1 MVHNSPRTYTDAPL
15 RILRWQGAGQTFTA
29 VKTASHKLKLPLFGL
44 RKRKAGGCQNW
55 HTLLSFFRGEQE
67 PYIACVPNTRP
78 PQSTPFQTYAIAN
91 NLQQRPTK

>member
-44 RKRKAGGCQNW
+44 RKRKAGGCVKKQA
-55 HTLLSFFRGEQE
+55 HPLEGTEKVCIFQSAIRKTL
-67 PYIACVPNTRP
+67 
-78 PQSTPFQTYAIAN
+78 
-91 NLQQRPTK
+91 